1 MRGGNRFRLEVLS
14 RPENVGLVRIA
25 VSVLAAGAPFSVP
38 ELEEIKVAVSEA
50 VTNAIVHGYQGDES
64 GWVAVEATL
73 DEAWLVVSVADQGQG
88 MEDVQLA
95 REAAGSLA
103 DEHLG
108 LGLLFME
115 TFMDEVHIDSAVGAG
130 TRVTMQRRV
139 PNQPIPSLTVD
150 GA

>member
-1 MRGGNRFRLEVLS
+1 MRGGNRFRLHVLS

-50 VTNAIVHGYQGDES
+50 VTNAIVHGYQGDDS

-73 DEAWLVVSVADQGQG
+73 DEAWLVISVADQGQG
-88 MEDVQLA
+88 MEDVELA

-139 PNQPIPSLTVD
+139 PSQSIPSLTVD